1 MSAELQYL
9 KAIADSIKRLAGGKV
24 GGAAAA
30 AKAATNTITAS
41 ANVEAPGVAET
52 LDKGL
57 LTTET
62 QEEGG
67 QTVEM
72 RVSAVKTLG
81 DRVLE
86 ELEAAFFTGTG
97 AQRTTFFSQIHD
109 ELVRIKDLNHLGDLD
124 DVTLSSPAD
133 KHVVMYDAPS
143 GGTPAWK
150 NVAPSS
156 LLAPMMGGSQIGGLV
171 GTDLKMMYWSGLQLS
186 ELTLG
191 KAAGA
196 NIASAA
202 SDIYHGNGDL
212 PTASAIADKLAGYL
226 SVTLNSPVDK
236 NVVMYDA
243 PVGGTAAWKNVAP
256 SSLLAP
262 MMGSNQIGGYV
273 NFDLKMPYWTGTQWS
288 TLTLGTAAGARVT
301 GNSADIYH
309 GNGELP
315 TGGAIYDFLQSHG
328 LI

>member
-1 MSAELQYL
+1 MNAELQYL

-24 GGAAAA
+24 AGTGAA
-30 AKAATNTITAS
+30 AKASTNTITAK

-52 LDKGL
+52 LDTGL

-67 QTVEM
+67 ETVEV

-143 GGTPAWK
+143 GG
-150 NVAPSS
+150 
-156 LLAPMMGGSQIGGLV
+156 I
-171 GTDLKMMYWSGLQLS
+171 
-186 ELTLG
+186 
-191 KAAGA
+191 
-196 NIASAA
+196 
-202 SDIYHGNGDL
+202 
-212 PTASAIADKLAGYL
+212 
-226 SVTLNSPVDK
+226 
-236 NVVMYDA
+236 
-243 PVGGTAAWKNVAP
+243 AAWKNVAP

-262 MMGSNQIGGYV
+262 MMGSSQIGGSSGTDLKMMYWSGSQWSELTLGKAAGANIASDASEIIHGNGDLPTASAVADKIAPSVLLPALMGNNQIGGV
-273 NFDLKMPYWTGTQWS
+273 VGGDIRMIYWTGSAWNTMR
-288 TLTLGTAAGARVT
+288 LGSILNVNYTT
-301 GNSADIYH
+301 NYNDIYS
-309 GNGELP
+309 GNNNEVP
-315 TGGAIYDFLQSHG
+315 TCGAIYEFLRQHN

>member
-52 LDKGL
+52 LDTGL

-67 QTVEM
+67 ETVEV

-109 ELVRIKDLNHLGDLD
+109 ELARIKDLNHLGDLD

-156 LLAPMMGGSQIGGLV
+156 LLAPMMGGDQIGGVV
-171 GTDLKMMYWSGLQLS
+171 GTDLKMMYWSGSQWS
-186 ELTLG
+186 TLTLG
-191 KAAGA
+191 KAAAA
-196 NIASAA
+196 NIASNA
-202 SDIYHGNGDL
+202 SEIIHGNNDL
-212 PTASAIADKLAGYL
+212 PTASAVADKLNPA
-226 SVTLNSPVDK
+226 TLLP
-236 NVVMYDA
+236 A
-243 PVGGTAAWKNVAP
+243 
-256 SSLLAP
+256 L
-262 MMGSNQIGGYV
+262 MGSNQIGGV
-273 NFDLKMPYWTGTQWS
+273 VGTEIRMPYWTGTQWS
-288 TLTLGTAAGARVT
+288 TMRLGDILNVNYTT
-301 GNSADIYH
+301 SPNDIYS
-309 GNGELP
+309 GNNNEVP
-315 TGGAIYDFLQSHG
+315 TCGAIYSFLQSHG